1 MTPRQRRFLGA
12 FAVLAGVATAA
23 AVLLS
28 AVSENLLF
36 FYTPSQVAAGEV
48 PADRTVRVG
57 GLVVSG
63 SIERNPDSLAVRFQ
77 VTDMA
82 RVVPVSYEGILPDL
96 FREGQ
101 GIIAQGRIDAN
112 GVFQATEV
120 LAKHDEN
127 YMPPEVAAT
136 LAMKGEGPL
145 APVHPD
151 ARPADARPTG
161 AQP

>member
-1 MTPRQRRFLGA
+1 MTPRQRRFWGA
-12 FAVLAGVATAA
+12 ISVVAGVMG
-23 AVLLS
+23 AVAILLG

-36 FYTPSQVAAGEV
+36 FYTPSQVAAGEI
-48 PADRTVRVG
+48 PAGRNVRVG

-63 SIERNPDSLAVRFQ
+63 SIERNPASLAVRFQ

-82 RVVPVSYEGILPDL
+82 HVVPVHFEGILPDL

-101 GIIAQGRIDAN
+101 GIIAQGRMDAA

-127 YMPPEVAAT
+127 YMPPEVAQS

-145 APVHPD
+145 APVHPG
-151 ARPADARPTG
+151 AKPAAASP
-161 AQP
+161 